1 MKFFETSKYFSLK
14 KSTYINLRW
23 IAIIGQLITVNLIY
37 YILNF
42 DFDLTLANL
51 IILLGVLSNL
61 YLVFINNNTQ
71 LSDKIASFFLLTISE
86 ILSLIINKFSSFSI
100 DRASVT

>member
-37 YILNF
+37 FVF
-42 DFDLTLANL
+42 DFRFNLILANSTIL
-51 IILLGVLSNL
+51 IGILSNL
-61 YLVFINNNTQ
+61 YLVYINQKTQ
-71 LSDKIASFFLLTISE
+71 LTDNKLILKPKLDDENIAGIIKKIEKGF
-86 ILSLIINKFSSFSI
+86 IIPPVK
-100 DRASVT
+100 